1 MVLSSDTHNFVH
13 VIIQSR
19 KETIPRLLI
28 ILSLCFLPLSFTLFS
43 DSLTP
48 HHRPFL
54 ISSFSPAFSFLAT
67 CATFLHVRVQVD
79 WLRGSRINNTLMDSN
94 CVTAATL
101 AKVRNKL
108 EENE

>member
-1 MVLSSDTHNFVH
+1 
-13 VIIQSR
+13 
-19 KETIPRLLI
+19 
-28 ILSLCFLPLSFTLFS
+28 
-43 DSLTP
+43 
-48 HHRPFL
+48 
-54 ISSFSPAFSFLAT
+54 
-67 CATFLHVRVQVD
+67 VRVQVD